1 MKKKLLLIVLTFLIW
16 TVIFTLQ
23 KPFFL
28 IFYGGF
34 SQVFNVVRHGLKL
47 DLSTAA
53 YLTAIPSIILLI
65 SSIPIK
71 CLSGAKA
78 GKLLMDIVRLWFCIS
93 SFLVAVAFVANLALY
108 GYWNFP

>member
-78 GKLLMDIVRLWFCIS
+78 GKLLMDIVVLHQFILGRSRLCSQFGLIW
-93 SFLVAVAFVANLALY
+93 LLEL
-108 GYWNFP
+108 PP

>member
-47 DLSTAA
+47 DLSTGC
-53 YLTAIPSIILLI
+53 LLDSHTI
-65 SSIPIK
+65 YYPINQFNTHQM
-71 CLSGAKA
+71 L
-78 GKLLMDIVRLWFCIS
+78 IWR
-93 SFLVAVAFVANLALY
+93 
-108 GYWNFP
+108 